1 MWELCYN
8 LLATIR
14 LSNVFIQTMITSS
27 SIKHLR
33 IPFSIFLMPVFFFAL
48 ALTPNLNESRLLW
61 VFLSLHLFLYPS
73 SNGYNSYFDKDEESI
88 GGLKNPPKVTKDL
101 YWLSLVFFLIAI
113 GLATIINF
121 SLASM
126 VVVYGLVSM
135 AYSHPG
141 IRIKKYPW
149 LSWLIAGF
157 FQGYFTFTMVYA
169 GLSNLGWDVM
179 LKPHILIPGLLTSL
193 MLWGNYPLTQV
204 YQHGEDSRRGDR
216 TLSLV
221 LGIKGTFSFSALVFA
236 LSGAAFIW
244 FFLSLN
250 QVAICWVYLAA
261 MAPILLFF
269 LIWFSFI
276 RTNPV
281 KYANYSWA
289 MGMNTISAICLNAFF
304 IYYFFENTQI
314 LQVFGY

>member
-1 MWELCYN
+1 
-8 LLATIR
+8 
-14 LSNVFIQTMITSS
+14 MITSS

-33 IPFSIFLMPVFFFAL
+33 IPFSIFLMPIFFFAL

-113 GLATIINF
+113 GLAGMINF
-121 SLASM
+121 SFASM
-126 VVVYGLVSM
+126 IVVYGLVSM
-135 AYSHPG
+135 AYSHPS

-149 LSWLIAGF
+149 LSWAIAGF
-157 FQGYFTFTMVYA
+157 FQGYFTFAMVYA
-169 GLSNLGWDVM
+169 GLSNLGWDVI

-216 TLSLV
+216 TLSLA

-244 FFLSLN
+244 FFLSRN
-250 QVAICWVYLAA
+250 QADICWVYLGA

-281 KYANYSWA
+281 KYATYSWA
-289 MGMNTISAICLNAFF
+289 MGMNIISAISLNAFF
-304 IYYFFENTQI
+304 IYYFLENTQI
-314 LQVFGY
+314 LQALGY